1 MQKYLNLLNWI
12 FCYFVLG
19 ALLDWFSQ
27 IPWSGRVVRAGKE
40 NMDTPREGLS
50 CGWEI
55 SNQIVRPH
63 GSGSR
68 DASIWNSLSHELG
81 WRRYRN
87 DAEEEPGA
95 RRSSN
100 DFIILIW
107 VFLRIRLSA
116 RSIHAPKSYYGSYSN
131 RSGFPDIPVAETET
145 DLEKVLC
152 SVLQAH
158 DIPSNPRGRGSL
170 FARDIQRATANSPN
184 QDPSPVMLF
193 STYIWHLSS
202 AYRSQTFPRLDNRLS
217 FFQTHAAGKGLGC
230 PRGNPRPFL
239 CPVFYTTTGL
249 CFHDM
254 QQ

>member
-55 SNQIVRPH
+55 SNEIVRPH

-158 DIPSNPRGRGSL
+158 GIPSQETYKEQLPTAQIKIQARSCCSQHTYDIYPRHIVL
-170 FARDIQRATANSPN
+170 KHSP
-184 QDPSPVMLF
+184 DWTIDCPFFKPML
-193 STYIWHLSS
+193 
-202 AYRSQTFPRLDNRLS
+202 Q
-217 FFQTHAAGKGLGC
+217 GKGLVVREGT
-230 PRGNPRPFL
+230 PDPFFVQFSTRL
-239 CPVFYTTTGL
+239 LVFVSTI
-249 CFHDM
+249 CNNN
-254 QQ
+254 